1 MLAREL
7 LRAALVLAALVPAS
21 LVLAA
26 LFVSRRSPFGAALRV
41 TSLTVQLSIGAVVL
55 RCLSALFS
63 WLGVLA
69 DGSTIGSMLRGLVQ
83 LDVVSSPM
91 LLLVC
96 TLALVV
102 TRYSA
107 TYLRAEAGLER
118 T

>member
-26 LFVSRRSPFGAALRV
+26 LFVSRRDPFGAAVRV
-41 TSLTVQLSIGAVVL
+41 TSLTVQLSLLAVLL
-55 RCLSALFS
+55 RALSALFS
-63 WLGVLA
+63 WVGFSA
-69 DGSTIGSMLRGLVQ
+69 DGSKIDSMLRGLVQ

-102 TRYSA
+102 VRFSRTYVA
-107 TYLRAEAGLER
+107 T
-118 T
+118 